1 MSFLTSSVETCFE
14 IAGCSE
20 VRQRSGRIGPV
31 CCLEEIHSTNRL
43 LAELQAGGA
52 ETGLTLVAHH
62 QTAGTGKQERFWF
75 SKPGKG
81 VGISLLLKPER
92 PIEEISKFTLVLGVA
107 VAEAIRKATGVD
119 AEVKWPNDILVNGRK
134 LCGILCELVLTDEG
148 EVANV
153 IAGIGININMA
164 ESDLPPELEGI
175 ATSLAMETGCN
186 QDENALLEALFTEI
200 ETWTS
205 LWEQKGFSPIRKAWM
220 ERSCTIGQVILFDA
234 GDARLT
240 GTATDLGSDGSLSIR
255 DRSGVTHRFVY
266 GEALQSAKNSSKR
279 R

>member
-1 MSFLTSSVETCFE
+1 MSFLTSPVETCFE

-31 CCLEEIHSTNRL
+31 CCLPEIHSTNRL

-62 QTAGTGKQERFWF
+62 QTAGAGKQERFWF

-81 VGISLLLKPER
+81 VGISILLKPER
-92 PIEEISKFTLVLGVA
+92 PIEEISKYTLVLGVA
-107 VAEAIRKATGVD
+107 VVEAIRKVTGIN
-119 AEVKWPNDILVNGRK
+119 AEVKWPNDILVDGRK

-164 ESDLPPELEGI
+164 EADLPPELEGI
-175 ATSLAMETGCN
+175 ATSLAMESGCN
-186 QDENALLEALFTEI
+186 QDENVLIEAMFTEI
-200 ETWTS
+200 ETWTA
-205 LWEQKGFSPIRKAWM
+205 LWEEKGFSPIRKAWIK
-220 ERSCTIGQVILFDA
+220 RSCTIGQVILFDA
-234 GDARLT
+234 GDTRLT